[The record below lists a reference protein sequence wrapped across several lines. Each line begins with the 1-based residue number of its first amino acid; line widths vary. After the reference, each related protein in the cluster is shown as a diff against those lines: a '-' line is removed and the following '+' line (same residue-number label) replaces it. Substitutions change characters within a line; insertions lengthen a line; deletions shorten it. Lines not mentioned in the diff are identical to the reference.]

1 MHPTASFRRSIL
13 IDNPSTR
20 RLYRQP
26 DTWFWRWVFMLLGIC
41 LGWIMHQHLG

>member
-1 MHPTASFRRSIL
+1 MHPTHSFRRSIL

-20 RLYRQP
+20 RPSRQP
-26 DTWFWRWVFMLLGIC
+26 DTWFWRGLFMLLGIL